1 MGGGK
6 AAPADQYV
14 DWVRL
19 QKTTCKEVFCRRS
32 SQPAEF
38 SQHSRTAGK
47 GIPSM
52 STYEGF
58 TWMDPWVSQHLTGSF
73 TCVVTSITDT
83 SKIFEVLGVEP
94 DLDRLH
100 GIAELQDGTSSEE
113 ALVGVNITTGSAWCF
128 LADVMGIGLA
138 RVPELS
144 QGGMAVCM
152 SGDEHSGV
160 WFTVARSRVTLA
172 ECSLSDGGGVSGES
186 PELLTRGIHEVGLGL
201 SELEDGSNHPFAT
214 AAALVHLFTGVA
226 ITPIRL
232 TDTDFLVGC
241 IPRAA
246 WL

>member
-1 MGGGK
+1 
-6 AAPADQYV
+6 
-14 DWVRL
+14 
-19 QKTTCKEVFCRRS
+19 
-32 SQPAEF
+32 
-38 SQHSRTAGK
+38 
-47 GIPSM
+47 M
-52 STYEGF
+52 STYEDF
-58 TWMDPWVSQHLTGSF
+58 KWMDPWVSQHLTGSF

-100 GIAELQDGTSSEE
+100 GVAELQDGTSSEE
-113 ALVGVNITTGSAWCF
+113 ALVGVNITSGSAWCF

-138 RVPELS
+138 RVSELS

-152 SGDEHSGV
+152 SGNEHSGV

-172 ECSLSDGGGVSGES
+172 ECSLSDGSGVSGES
-186 PELLTRGIHEVGLGL
+186 PELLTRGIREVGLGP

-226 ITPIRL
+226 ITRILL

>member
-1 MGGGK
+1 
-6 AAPADQYV
+6 
-14 DWVRL
+14 
-19 QKTTCKEVFCRRS
+19 
-32 SQPAEF
+32 
-38 SQHSRTAGK
+38 
-47 GIPSM
+47 M

-58 TWMDPWVSQHLTGSF
+58 KWMDPWVSQHLTGSF

-83 SKIFEVLGVEP
+83 SRIFEVLGVEP

-100 GIAELQDGTSSEE
+100 GVAELQDGTSSEE
-113 ALVGVNITTGSAWCF
+113 ALVGVNITSGSAWCF

-138 RVPELS
+138 RVSELS

-152 SGDEHSGV
+152 SGNENSGV

-186 PELLTRGIHEVGLGL
+186 PELLTRGIHEVGLGP

-226 ITPIRL
+226 ITRILL

-241 IPRAA
+241 VPRAA